1 MQKLVF
7 FYGSFDKNGN
17 WHDNR
22 EEINKELAKGWYI
35 KDLKNQLFI
44 EPLLI
49 KKNIKKK
56 DNNEIVSPII
66 LERASL
72 EDEALLLE
80 IGSALIDLQGEDE
93 KLTNE
98 IKHARKNLFFPKV
111 RILDNFGFDPNEY
124 KLFAFGI
131 MVAKGLVNEE
141 YSSEEKISQILF
153 TIVNY
158 VHGNNVVSWCGD

>member
-1 MQKLVF
+1 MQKLVC
-7 FYGSFDKNGN
+7 FYGSFDKSGK

-22 EEINKELAKGWYI
+22 EEINKELAKGWCI
-35 KDLKNQLFI
+35 KDLNNQLFI

-49 KKNIKKK
+49 KNNTRKK

-66 LERASL
+66 LERASV
-72 EDEALLLE
+72 EDEPLLLE
-80 IGSALIDLQGEDE
+80 IGPALIHLQKEDD
-93 KLTNE
+93 KLAIE
-98 IKHARKNLFFPKV
+98 IKNARKNLFFPKV

-158 VHGNNVVSWCGD
+158 VQGNNVVSWCGD